1 MGGIVGG
8 VFGGLAGVMLLV
20 FGVLWFMCV
29 AIFACLCFLT
39 FDGFAEDGGRGGT

>member
-1 MGGIVGG
+1 MGG

-29 AIFACLCFLT
+29 GDSSFCFSFAVIFFLQKT
-39 FDGFAEDGGRGGT
+39 AEEVGHDF